1 MSRQSVMTT
10 DRTARPTTRRSTP
23 RSNPSSPEHET
34 SPSNQTMKFQPT
46 SQSQDRKS
54 GADRGITI
62 RWGVRAGA
70 RRRTH
75 TTIVDL
81 VRVGERC

>member
-1 MSRQSVMTT
+1 MTSESEMTT
-10 DRTARPTTRRSTP
+10 YQVARPTTRRSTQ
-23 RSNPSSPEHET
+23 RSHPSDPEHET
-34 SPSNQTMKFQPT
+34 SPVNETRKFQPT
-46 SQSQDRKS
+46 SQTQDRKS

-62 RWGVRAGA
+62 RWGVRADA

-81 VRVGERC
+81 VKGW